1 MANMRAFAELRGD
14 WADCGPDNFDC
25 TTIEPFLKTISEA
38 PVEKRRKLLVE
49 TVEKSVIPRLS
60 LSYSAENAQS
70 VRRARIGSKDVNEFV
85 RILIDRDITA
95 DHKFLEK
102 MEQVGVGIEEIFLE
116 LMTPA
121 ARVLGELWEEDV
133 CDFADVTIA
142 LVRLHQLLH
151 HYGAVFDFQGIP
163 QSNGRSA
170 LLVAAPGDQH
180 TFGVFILQEFFRR
193 AGWHTAGGAVA
204 TEDDL
209 ISLAASDRFDV
220 VGVSASNELAVEEFA
235 AVIRALRDVAECQD
249 MLVMVGGRFF
259 LDHPNCVKEVGAD
272 ASAQDGRRAVLGV
285 SSLLDAK
292 PLR

>member
-1 MANMRAFAELRGD
+1 MRAFAEMRID
-14 WADCGPDNFDC
+14 WGGCAPDSFDC
-25 TTIEPFLKTISEA
+25 RIIEPFLKTISDA
-38 PVEKRRKLLVE
+38 PVEKRRELLVE

-60 LSYSAENAQS
+60 LSYSAES
-70 VRRARIGSKDVNEFV
+70 VQGNRISRINSNDVYEFV
-85 RILIDRDITA
+85 HILIARDMA
-95 DHKFLEK
+95 AEHNFVEK
-102 MEQVGVGIEEIFLE
+102 MEQIGVGVEEIFID

-133 CDFADVTIA
+133 CDFTDVTIA

-151 HYGAVFDFQGIP
+151 HFGAVFEFQGMP
-163 QSNGRSA
+163 ESNGRSA

-193 AGWHTAGGAVA
+193 VGWHTHGGAVA
-204 TEDDL
+204 SEDDL
-209 ISLAASDRFDV
+209 LSLAASDRYDV
-220 VGVSASNELAVEEFA
+220 VGISASNDVAIEEFA
-235 AVIRALRDVAECQD
+235 AVIRALRDVADRQG

-285 SSLLDAK
+285 SSLLDTK
-292 PLR
+292 PLG

>member
-14 WADCGPDNFDC
+14 WAGCGPDSFDC

-49 TVEKSVIPRLS
+49 TVEKSVIPSLS
-60 LSYSAENAQS
+60 LSYSADNVQS
-70 VRRARIGSKDVNEFV
+70 VRRSRISSNDVNEFV
-85 RILIDRDITA
+85 HILIARDITA
-95 DHKFLEK
+95 DHKFIEK
-102 MEQVGVGIEEIFLE
+102 MEQIGVGVEEIFLE

-133 CDFADVTIA
+133 CDFTDVTIA

-151 HYGAVFDFQGIP
+151 HFGAVFDFQGIP
-163 QSNGRSA
+163 VSNGRSA

-193 AGWHTAGGAVA
+193 AGWHTDGGAVA
-204 TEDDL
+204 SEDDL
-209 ISLAASDRFDV
+209 ISLAASDRFDL

-235 AVIRALRDVAECQD
+235 AVIRALRDVAGCQD

-292 PLR
+292 PLG